1 MNSVKTVMGWISV
14 IISIV
19 IVIFYLEGFIFY
31 SFKGNLG
38 FLFSF
43 FIAPLGV
50 VLGYISQNE
59 HGLIKIFGLYGNI
72 AVMLFSFLYWSVGY
86 IIEFFLIKVM

>member
-1 MNSVKTVMGWISV
+1 VNSLIKKIIGWISV

-31 SFKGNLG
+31 SFQGNLG

-43 FIAPLGV
+43 FIAPIGLI
-50 VLGYISQNE
+50 LGYISQNE
-59 HGLIKIFGLYGNI
+59 NRFIKVFGWYGNI
-72 AVMLFSFLYWSVGY
+72 AVIIFAFLYWTIGY
-86 IIEFFLIKVM
+86 IIDFL